1 MVFSQYKNVLIG
13 ISLIGFAVGSVIGG
27 YVIYITKNY
36 YWIYLS
42 SPVLAIGSVF
52 VILGVLKKNN

>member
-13 ISLIGFAVGSVIGG
+13 ICLIGFAMGSIVGAYI
-27 YVIYITKNY
+27 IYITNNY

-42 SPVLAIGSVF
+42 SPVLAIGSAF
-52 VILGVLKKNN
+52 VIFGVLKKNK